1 MLNLGVFGHFRAD
14 LGDFKNHSNSN
25 YLNGSL
31 EQKGAI
37 TYFFQ
42 NWEPLENNLPNLYVK
57 EVFPNLFLFDA

>member
-1 MLNLGVFGHFRAD
+1 MLNLGVFGHFKAD

-42 NWEPLENNLPNLYVK
+42 NWEPLENNLPATKKKTHVNPV
-57 EVFPNLFLFDA
+57 